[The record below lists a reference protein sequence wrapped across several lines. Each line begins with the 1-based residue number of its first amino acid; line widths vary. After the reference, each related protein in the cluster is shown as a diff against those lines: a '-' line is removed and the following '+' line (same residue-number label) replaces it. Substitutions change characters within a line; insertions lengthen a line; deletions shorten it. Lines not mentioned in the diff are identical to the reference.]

1 MVNINEGD
9 IMSEL
14 NRDNLAEEFDIEN
27 EEIEIET
34 FKEILDKAKELEDPN
49 NVLSSAIEKA
59 GRFLDMIERESV
71 NGNFS
76 ARMMEVAANLINV
89 ITTTANSI
97 ATINSTW
104 FNDELKQ
111 VRSQQKWKE
120 LDQKDKE
127 LELKKMYYQNQ
138 LGDGNPNG
146 TTNNNV
152 IVTDRES
159 VLKFLKNEQKEI
171 GENNETE

>member
-1 MVNINEGD
+1 MVNTNEGD
-9 IMSEL
+9 IMSDL

-27 EEIEIET
+27 TDIEIET

-49 NVLSSAIEKA
+49 NVLSSVIEKA
-59 GRFLDMIERESV
+59 GRFLDLVERECV
-71 NGNFS
+71 NGAMS
-76 ARMMEVAANLINV
+76 ARYAEVAANLINV

-111 VRSQQKWKE
+111 VRMNQRDRE

-138 LGDGNPNG
+138 LGDGSSNG

-171 GENNETE
+171 GEGNETE

>member
-1 MVNINEGD
+1 
-9 IMSEL
+9 MSEL
-14 NRDNLAEEFDIEN
+14 NRNNLAEEFDIEN

-34 FKEILDKAKELEDPN
+34 FKEIFSKAKELEDPN

-111 VRSQQKWKE
+111 VRSQQK
-120 LDQKDKE
+120 
-127 LELKKMYYQNQ
+127 
-138 LGDGNPNG
+138 
-146 TTNNNV
+146 
-152 IVTDRES
+152 
-159 VLKFLKNEQKEI
+159 
-171 GENNETE
+171 